1 MWPLQVTKGNQAHAF
16 YTLPEY
22 ERWAEGVNTS
32 GWKIKYYKGLGTST
46 NQEAREYF
54 ADIDRHRKTFA
65 WTGGP
70 RSQALQPPCQEHTRR
85 NPKRNTVIARD
96 VSVDNTPA
104 LHAMLPHN

>member
-1 MWPLQVTKGNQAHAF
+1 MQVTKGNQAHAF

-54 ADIDRHRKTFA
+54 SDIDRHRKTFA
-65 WTGGP
+65 WTGRP
-70 RSQALQPPCQEHTRR
+70 QMQALWHGGG
-85 NPKRNTVIARD
+85 
-96 VSVDNTPA
+96 
-104 LHAMLPHN
+104 